1 MEHHEDGSP
10 NPDGKKLRKKAK
22 QIMLGVMYGMGAKL
36 MSINLGVSMDECKEI
51 LNEFAK
57 MFPKI
62 KEFTEYNEQCA
73 KEKGY
78 VEDYLGRRRHLP
90 DAFLTELE
98 IMPKRQVLTDAD
110 VIFDMNSSDRCIEI
124 PDEEAWKMWNQKW
137 AEFSQSRRFNAK
149 KEFKET
155 LKSNNVEYQDN
166 GAFISK
172 TMTQCTNARVQG
184 CLSGDTMIDTKEYGI
199 VPIESVVNQRVTVW
213 DGKAW
218 SKSLVLPSGEKQKC
232 IVTFTNGQKIVCSP
246 DHKFGRV
253 PNSKKEIKT
262 LIFTPCSMLVSGH
275 RVRISELSHTD
286 VGNYVSIRHD
296 SVAINANN
304 YYLDM
309 ITDSFFRGAFLGR
322 LASDGSISNR
332 DSGGSHLTFI
342 FAEHEK
348 NVLDSFINRLPFK
361 FSLNETLRENRSQKI
376 YTVRIYSKTLVNEI
390 LSLDIKHHID
400 SCIFKD
406 TAMLRGFICGMFDGD
421 GSASCDRVTL
431 KFGTQSD
438 FTVFM
443 RDIQRALL
451 FFGIRSSTHK
461 FSKSHRIDIRK
472 YDVTKFVNRIGFLN
486 ESKNCKALG
495 FKCVKDGHIFNDVLI
510 VRDVQFTSESIPMY
524 DVCDTERGYFVAD
537 GIVTHNSA
545 ASLTKKAM
553 VAIHNDPLMRKYGFR
568 LLIPVHD
575 ELLGEC
581 KMFYARE
588 AQKRLSELMIQAG
601 LPECSVKMKCDAYCV
616 KHWYA
621 DEVSDQIH
629 DTYVQYLSKGMSS
642 EDAIS
647 KLCDTYKELQPNSIR
662 KMCNEEFDVLSDLL

>member
-1 MEHHEDGSP
+1 MSNDCMKTRTQYVIIGSDYSAQEPRLLTQLCGDETLRETFESGRDPYATISQFVFHKDYWDCMEHHEDGSP

-199 VPIESVVNQRVTVW
+199 VPIKSVVHQRVTVW

-218 SKSLVLPSGEKQKC
+218 SKSLVLPSGVKQKC
-232 IVTFTNGQKIVCSP
+232 IITFTNGQRMICSP
-246 DHKFGRV
+246 NHRFALYEETTNDWSKLKFVAFKDLKPTDRV
-253 PNSKKEIKT
+253 IQSISHNQLSDLMIHT
-262 LIFTPCSMLVSGH
+262 LIMY
-275 RVRISELSHTD
+275 SE
-286 VGNYVSIRHD
+286 
-296 SVAINANN
+296 
-304 YYLDM
+304 
-309 ITDSFFRGAFLGR
+309 F
-322 LASDGSISNR
+322 
-332 DSGGSHLTFI
+332 
-342 FAEHEK
+342 
-348 NVLDSFINRLPFK
+348 
-361 FSLNETLRENRSQKI
+361 
-376 YTVRIYSKTLVNEI
+376 
-390 LSLDIKHHID
+390 
-400 SCIFKD
+400 
-406 TAMLRGFICGMFDGD
+406 
-421 GSASCDRVTL
+421 
-431 KFGTQSD
+431 
-438 FTVFM
+438 
-443 RDIQRALL
+443 
-451 FFGIRSSTHK
+451 
-461 FSKSHRIDIRK
+461 
-472 YDVTKFVNRIGFLN
+472 
-486 ESKNCKALG
+486 
-495 FKCVKDGHIFNDVLI
+495 
-510 VRDVQFTSESIPMY
+510 IPMY